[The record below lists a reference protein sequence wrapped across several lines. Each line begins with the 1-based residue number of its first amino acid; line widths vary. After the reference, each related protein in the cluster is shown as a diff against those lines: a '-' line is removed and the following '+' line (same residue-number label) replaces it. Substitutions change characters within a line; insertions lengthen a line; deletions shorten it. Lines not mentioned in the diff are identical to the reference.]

1 MLYRYT
7 YIWEQGAWPHWT
19 YDAKRLLPLAAK
31 VRRAQGHLSARLAD
45 CSSDIRL
52 QVMLDNLTNNVL
64 KSSEIEGVIL
74 DRHVVRST
82 LIQRLGVDVVG
93 SVPSGHN
100 AAGVVDGIVGM
111 TIDATRHYDTPLSA
125 ARLFDWHRAMFPS
138 GISGLSMIRVGC
150 WRDDIGGPM
159 QIVSGGLGRERVHY
173 EAPPASSIDAEM
185 AHFLQWFNTDH
196 TDDPVIK
203 AGIAHIWFEMIH
215 PFDDGN
221 GRIGRSIADMALAR
235 ADASPHRYYS
245 LSGQLHQDRKAYYQ
259 ALERAGRGTMDLT
272 LWLEWFMAC
281 LYRSI
286 EAAETTLHTVLQKS
300 RFWKHIGNIALLE
313 RQITLVNSLLDK
325 TFYGNLTTS
334 KWAKI
339 AKCSQ
344 DTAYRDLLFLVDKDI
359 LVKAPGGGRS
369 THYQLNPAFLAQ

>member
-1 MLYRYT
+1 MLYRQT
-7 YIWEQGAWPHWT
+7 FIWEQATWPHWT
-19 YDAKRLLPLAAK
+19 YDAKRLWPLVAK
-31 VRRAQGHLSARLAD
+31 VNRAQGHLFGRLED
-45 CSSDIRL
+45 CGMEMKT
-52 QVMLDNLTNNVL
+52 QAMLYSLTKDVL
-64 KSSEIEGVIL
+64 KTSEIEGEIL
-74 DRHVVRST
+74 DPHSVRSS
-82 LIQRLGVDVVG
+82 LALRLGVDIGG
-93 SVPSGHN
+93 SAPSDRD
-100 AAGVVDGIVGM
+100 VEGIVDM

-159 QIVSGGLGRERVHY
+159 QIVSGGFGRERVHY
-173 EAPPASSIDAEM
+173 EAPPAASIDAEM
-185 AHFLQWFNTDH
+185 TRFLQWFNTDH

-221 GRIGRSIADMALAR
+221 GRIGRAIADMALAK
-235 ADASPHRYYS
+235 ADSSPHRYYS
-245 LSGQLHQDRKAYYQ
+245 LSGQIHQDRKAYYQ
-259 ALERAGRGTMDLT
+259 ALEQAGRGTMDLT

-286 EAAETTLHTVLQKS
+286 EAAEVTLHTVLEKS

-344 DTAYRDLLFLVDKDI
+344 DTAYRDLLFLVDKGI